1 MASSWQNVQV
11 DGSKMPVYLSTP
23 ESGGPVPG
31 IVVVHGQS
39 GLENFI
45 KETTHM
51 LALQGYVAVAPNLYH
66 RDGPDCK
73 DDNPA
78 RKARLRDPGI
88 IADIQGAIGF
98 LRQHPRVDGGKLG
111 IVGFCMGGR
120 IVYLMAAASKELK
133 AGVMFYGSGTMVPF
147 GEGPTPFERTRE
159 IGCPIQRHF
168 GAEDKNPSPEDMRKL
183 DAELT
188 RWGKLHEFHTYA
200 GAAHAFA
207 NTGSSNYRPHAAA
220 LAGRVPGSGRAAFRE
235 RRRAGAVARYPVP
248 RFLDRPRGH
257 GG

>member
-1 MASSWQNVQV
+1 MANSWESARV
-11 DGSKMPVYLSTP
+11 DGSNMPLYVSVP

-45 KETTHM
+45 KDTTHM

-66 RDGPDCK
+66 RDGADCK
-73 DDNPA
+73 DDNPT
-78 RKARLRDPGI
+78 RKARLRDTGI
-88 IADIQGAIGF
+88 ISDIHGAVGF
-98 LRQHPRVDGGKLG
+98 LKMHPRVNGAKLG

-120 IVYLMAAASKELK
+120 IVYLMSAASTDLK

-147 GEGPTPFERTRE
+147 GEGPSPFDRTRE
-159 IGCPIQRHF
+159 INCPIQGHF
-168 GAEDKNPSPEDMRKL
+168 GANDQNPSPDDMRKL

-188 RWGKLHEFHTYA
+188 KFDKVHEFYTYA

-220 LAGRVPGSGRAAFRE
+220 LSWPKATEFFSRHLVDGRPGDSR
-235 RRRAGAVARYPVP
+235 
-248 RFLDRPRGH
+248 
-257 GG
+257 